1 MILDGAVVGLGLC
14 VSARRLGAVGLGRVA
29 TRTEACARANFVL
42 RRACSSSATS
52 PPCAPRAM
60 PLTDLPRGSDAQTAR
75 KTPAK
80 MRTPGARS
88 SAAALRDGQSLLATY
103 RASRR
108 RARAAATPVGDAQAS
123 TRLFADP
130 RTPPGA
136 AETRE
141 LEHLCALAQ
150 SISRRLRVV
159 VGQTPQSSATPRPR
173 ARVISPRSAE
183 SAAPSA
189 ARAAADAD
197 PAAPPPTP
205 SPAAVPPTPS
215 PSNSAGGA
223 AEDAFADA
231 ARPAP
236 ARPARSEPELAA
248 ALRDMSAGLVR
259 AATVRDA
266 TVASLEAENERL
278 RRRCGDLERRPRE
291 RASSCDGVLRCV
303 DRDPIFHAREVD
315 GAEDGAPA
323 PPRSSAGPAFVPAA
337 APFQAR
343 EVEDEVASPLSD
355 DSRRVAARLAEER
368 ALRAREVEDE
378 AAAPIFRA
386 REVEDEV
393 AASSDDDATVS
404 PKDVDRL
411 LGRERPEET
420 TRWAAV
426 PETYLR
432 PGISISPL
440 PV

>member
-1 MILDGAVVGLGLC
+1 
-14 VSARRLGAVGLGRVA
+14 
-29 TRTEACARANFVL
+29 
-42 RRACSSSATS
+42 
-52 PPCAPRAM
+52 M

-189 ARAAADAD
+189 APAAADADPDAADAD
-197 PAAPPPTP
+197 PAAPPPPPSPRAGPPPTP

-278 RRRCGDLERRPRE
+278 RRRCGDLERRLRE
-291 RASSCDGVLRCV
+291 LSISFDGLLLCV

-343 EVEDEVASPLSD
+343 EVEDEVASPLSE

>member
-1 MILDGAVVGLGLC
+1 
-14 VSARRLGAVGLGRVA
+14 
-29 TRTEACARANFVL
+29 
-42 RRACSSSATS
+42 
-52 PPCAPRAM
+52 M

-80 MRTPGARS
+80 LRTPGARS

-141 LEHLCALAQ
+141 LERLCALAQ
-150 SISRRLRVV
+150 SVARRLRVV
-159 VGQTPQSSATPRPR
+159 IGQTPQSSATPRPR

-197 PAAPPPTP
+197 PDAADADPAAPPPTP
-205 SPAAVPPTPS
+205 SPRAGPPPTLSPAAVPPTPS

-236 ARPARSEPELAA
+236 ARPARPEPELAA

-278 RRRCGDLERRPRE
+278 RRRCGDLERRLRE
-291 RASSCDGVLRCV
+291 LSISFDGLLLCV
-303 DRDPIFHAREVD
+303 DRDPIFNAREVD
-315 GAEDGAPA
+315 ADDGAPA
-323 PPRSSAGPAFVPAA
+323 PPRSSPPPAFVPAA

-343 EVEDEVASPLSD
+343 EVEDEVASPLSE

-368 ALRAREVEDE
+368 ALRAREVEDG

>member
-1 MILDGAVVGLGLC
+1 
-14 VSARRLGAVGLGRVA
+14 
-29 TRTEACARANFVL
+29 
-42 RRACSSSATS
+42 
-52 PPCAPRAM
+52 M

-189 ARAAADAD
+189 APAAADADPDAADAD
-197 PAAPPPTP
+197 PAAPPPPPSPRAGPPPTP

-278 RRRCGDLERRPRE
+278 RRRCGDLERRLRE
-291 RASSCDGVLRCV
+291 LSISFDGLLLCV

-343 EVEDEVASPLSD
+343 EVEDEVASPLSE

-368 ALRAREVEDE
+368 ARRAREVDDE